1 MPAPAPSTAVPS
13 ALPVIDP
20 AIRQE
25 LEAVGGPDL
34 PVQLLAMFL
43 EDAPRQLA
51 AVRGA
56 LNTGDHAVSR
66 ANAHSM
72 KGAAASIGACRV
84 EATAKAVEHAARSG
98 EDQKLPA
105 LVDLLEAALTEL
117 KNHRD

>member
-1 MPAPAPSTAVPS
+1 M
-13 ALPVIDP
+13 
-20 AIRQE
+20 
-25 LEAVGGPDL
+25 GGPDL

-56 LNTGDHAVSR
+56 LNTGDQAVSR